1 MAHSESIS
9 KTKAP
14 TLASKQVLTLEIAR
28 LMAEGVEEF
37 AASKG
42 MPPLGIAIV
51 DDGGN
56 LVLFHR
62 QTGVVEGGARY
73 SRLKA
78 QTAGLLGSS
87 TRFIGNLDYG
97 DPARPL
103 GIGEVE
109 HFTITPGGF
118 PIRSKSGQLL
128 GGIGVSGAAAEDDEA
143 AAQAGIAAVKAY
155 LG

>member
-1 MAHSESIS
+1 MAKQK
-9 KTKAP
+9 KTGKAP
-14 TLASKQVLTLEIAR
+14 ALASRQVLSLEIAKR
-28 LMAEGVEEF
+28 MAEGVEAY
-37 AASKG
+37 AADRG
-42 MPPLGIAIV
+42 LPPLGIAIV

-87 TRFIGNLDYG
+87 TRFIGNLDFA

-103 GIGEVE
+103 GIGHVE
-109 HFTITPGGF
+109 HFTVTPGGF

-143 AAQAGIAAVKAY
+143 AAQAGLDAVKKY

>member
-1 MAHSESIS
+1 MAKS
-9 KTKAP
+9 KSKAP
-14 TLASKQVLTLEIAR
+14 ELASKQVLTLEIAK
-28 LMAEGVEEF
+28 LMAEGAEAF

-56 LVLFHR
+56 LLLFHR

-87 TRFIGNLDYG
+87 TRFIGDLDYG

-143 AAQAGIAAVKAY
+143 AAKAGIDAVKKF

>member
-1 MAHSESIS
+1 MAQHES
-9 KTKAP
+9 KAP
-14 TLASKQVLTLEIAR
+14 ALASRQVLTFEIAR
-28 LMAEGVEEF
+28 LMAEGVEAF
-37 AASKG
+37 AAARG
-42 MPPLGIAIV
+42 LPPLGIAIV

-78 QTAGLLGSS
+78 QTAGLLGSP
-87 TRFIGNLDYG
+87 TRFIGNLDYT

-103 GIGEVE
+103 GIGAVE

-118 PIRSKSGQLL
+118 PIRSGSGQLL
-128 GGIGVSGAAAEDDEA
+128 GGIGVSGAPAEDDEA
-143 AAQAGIAAVKAY
+143 AAQAGIEAVKDY

>member
-1 MAHSESIS
+1 MAKSKS
-9 KTKAP
+9 KTP
-14 TLASKQVLTLEIAR
+14 VLASKQVLTFEIAL
-28 LMAEGVEEF
+28 LMAQGVEDF
-37 AASKG
+37 AAAKG
-42 MPPLGIAIV
+42 LPPLGIAIV

-56 LVLFHR
+56 LLLFHR

-87 TRFIGNLDYG
+87 TRFIGNLDHG

-103 GIGEVE
+103 GIGQVE

-118 PIRSKSGQLL
+118 PVRSKAGQLL

-143 AAQAGIAAVKAY
+143 AAQAGIEAVKKY
-155 LG
+155 LD